1 MQDNMAEDRD
11 NEKKPLKE
19 DVFFRHFAENQG
31 EIFSYILTLVPGSAD
46 AEDIF
51 QETSSVLWRKFEEF
65 APGTSFS
72 AWGCKIAWYI
82 ILEHRRKTA
91 RSPISYSSETLK
103 LLSESYAESRK
114 DTQDRLEYLSN
125 CLKSL
130 SDKERL
136 LVQLRYNQALSI
148 RDMAQRFGKSIN
160 LVYKSLA
167 KMHYFLFECV
177 RRNMAVDQQS

>member
-1 MQDNMAEDRD
+1 MSDDQDPI
-11 NEKKPLKE
+11 KQPLKE
-19 DVFFRHFAENQG
+19 DVFFRHFAENQS

-65 APGTSFS
+65 RLGTSFS
-72 AWGCKIAWYI
+72 AWGCRIAWYI
-82 ILEHRRKTA
+82 ILEHRRQSA

-103 LLSESYAESRK
+103 LLSESYSASRRDK
-114 DTQDRLEYLSN
+114 QHRLEYLSD

-130 SDKERL
+130 SDKERQ
-136 LVQLRYNQALSI
+136 LVQMRYNQALSI
-148 RDMAQRFGKSIN
+148 NDMAQRFGKSIN
-160 LVYKSLA
+160 LIYKSLA

-177 RRNMAVDQQS
+177 RRNMAADQQS

>member
-1 MQDNMAEDRD
+1 MSDDED
-11 NEKKPLKE
+11 KMKPPLKE
-19 DVFFRHFAENQG
+19 DVFFRYFAENQG
-31 EIFSYILTLVPGSAD
+31 EIFSYILTLVPASAD

-65 APGTSFS
+65 KPGTSFS

-82 ILEHRRKTA
+82 ILEHRRQSA
-91 RSPISYSSETLK
+91 RSPIRYSSETLN
-103 LLSESYAESRK
+103 LLSESYSASRK
-114 DTQDRLEYLSN
+114 DKKVRLDYLSG

-136 LVQLRYNQALSI
+136 LVQMRYNQALSI
-148 RDMAQRFGKSIN
+148 NEMAQRFGKSIN
-160 LVYKSLA
+160 MIYKSLA

-177 RRNMAVDQQS
+177 RRNMAADQQ